1 MQPVFFYLRLLYV
14 EQPSGRWYL
23 YSMIS
28 QNEIR
33 RRAVA
38 FTHEF
43 AHDNDEKG
51 EASAFWEQ
59 FFDVFGVSRRRV
71 ASFEYR
77 VKKAD
82 GAQGFIDVF
91 WPGVLLAEHKSEGR
105 DLDKAYQQALSYLDG
120 LQEGELP
127 RYIVVSDFAR
137 MRLYDLEE
145 KDQFEFTLDEFAKH
159 IDRFGFISGYDVQKY
174 EQEEQASIKAAE
186 LMAEFHNAIANT
198 GYTGHPLEVFL
209 TRVLFCLFSEDTGIF
224 ERRQFQL
231 YIEQRTNEDGSD
243 LGIKILELF
252 YILNKPTSERQSNL
266 DEQLAVFPY
275 INGQVFTERLD
286 PISLDTKARETL
298 LKCCAFDWSQIS
310 AAIFGSLFQ
319 GVMDKDERRQLGA
332 HYTSELNIMKVIQ
345 PLFLDELYTEFDTA
359 KRSKKQLET
368 FHQKLA
374 TLTFLDPA
382 CGCGNF
388 LVTTY
393 RELRKLELEVLKK
406 KRKSGAQSLQAF
418 GTEDLSLIHVNQ
430 FYGIEI
436 EEFPTLVART
446 AMYLADHQATLAMER
461 EFGQAIPRIPL
472 QEPATI
478 VHANALTLDW
488 AGVIAPAELNYIL
501 GNPPFLGARIMSKTQ
516 KAEVL
521 AIFPKKL
528 KGVGNLDFVAAW
540 YEKSAQYIQGTQI
553 KVGLVST
560 NSITQGEQVGILWQH
575 LHEQYGIV
583 RHFAHRTFKW
593 HNEARSKAAVYCVI
607 IGFANFEPTKRYLYS
622 YETVQGE
629 PLENEVDNINAY
641 LVDAP
646 NVQLVGRS
654 KTICDAPKISYGSF
668 ALDDGN
674 YTLTAEKADLM
685 INENPEVE
693 KYLRP
698 FIGGR
703 ELIHNEQRFC
713 LWLQDANPSELQSF
727 PSVLDKIEKV
737 KLWRSQSSRTNTVEL
752 AKTPTLFAE
761 VRQPTTKYIAFPT
774 VSSENREYIPI
785 AYLEP
790 EVIASNQVYVIA
802 DAKLFHFGI
811 LTSKMHMSWVK
822 QVGGRL
828 KSDYRYSSKLV
839 YNNFPWPGCVEGGV
853 VSEAHQTKIETCAQA
868 VLDARAQ
875 FPDSSLADLYDTR
888 TIPPAL
894 QKAHTNLD
902 RAVDQAYGYKE
913 TSSEPDRVAFLF
925 ELYGEV
931 TGR

>member
-1 MQPVFFYLRLLYV
+1 MSSGFSFCVCV
-14 EQPSGRWYL
+14 EQVDGRWYL

-145 KDQFEFTLDEFAKH
+145 KDQFEFTLDEFDKY

-186 LMAEFHNAIANT
+186 LMAEFHNAIADT

-231 YIEQRTNEDGSD
+231 YIEQRTNPDGSD

-252 YILNKPTSERQSNL
+252 YILNTPTSERQSNL
-266 DEQLAVFPY
+266 DEQLAAFPY
-275 INGQVFTERLD
+275 INGQVFQERLD
-286 PISLDTKARETL
+286 PIALDTKARQTL

-359 KRSKKQLET
+359 KRSKKQLQT

-430 FYGIEI
+430 FYG
-436 EEFPTLVART
+436 
-446 AMYLADHQATLAMER
+446 
-461 EFGQAIPRIPL
+461 
-472 QEPATI
+472 
-478 VHANALTLDW
+478 
-488 AGVIAPAELNYIL
+488 
-501 GNPPFLGARIMSKTQ
+501 S
-516 KAEVL
+516 
-521 AIFPKKL
+521 
-528 KGVGNLDFVAAW
+528 
-540 YEKSAQYIQGTQI
+540 
-553 KVGLVST
+553 
-560 NSITQGEQVGILWQH
+560 
-575 LHEQYGIV
+575 
-583 RHFAHRTFKW
+583 
-593 HNEARSKAAVYCVI
+593 RSK
-607 IGFANFEPTKRYLYS
+607 NSR
-622 YETVQGE
+622 
-629 PLENEVDNINAY
+629 
-641 LVDAP
+641 
-646 NVQLVGRS
+646 RS
-654 KTICDAPKISYGSF
+654 
-668 ALDDGN
+668 
-674 YTLTAEKADLM
+674 
-685 INENPEVE
+685 
-693 KYLRP
+693 
-698 FIGGR
+698 
-703 ELIHNEQRFC
+703 
-713 LWLQDANPSELQSF
+713 
-727 PSVLDKIEKV
+727 
-737 KLWRSQSSRTNTVEL
+737 
-752 AKTPTLFAE
+752 
-761 VRQPTTKYIAFPT
+761 
-774 VSSENREYIPI
+774 
-785 AYLEP
+785 
-790 EVIASNQVYVIA
+790 
-802 DAKLFHFGI
+802 
-811 LTSKMHMSWVK
+811 
-822 QVGGRL
+822 
-828 KSDYRYSSKLV
+828 
-839 YNNFPWPGCVEGGV
+839 
-853 VSEAHQTKIETCAQA
+853 
-868 VLDARAQ
+868 
-875 FPDSSLADLYDTR
+875 
-888 TIPPAL
+888 
-894 QKAHTNLD
+894 
-902 RAVDQAYGYKE
+902 
-913 TSSEPDRVAFLF
+913 
-925 ELYGEV
+925 
-931 TGR
+931 

>member
-1 MQPVFFYLRLLYV
+1 
-14 EQPSGRWYL
+14 
-23 YSMIS
+23 MIS

-33 RRAVA
+33 RRATA
-38 FTHEF
+38 FSHEF
-43 AHDNDEKG
+43 ASDNDEKG

-137 MRLYDLEE
+137 MRVYDLEA
-145 KDQFEFTLDEFAKH
+145 KDEFEFTLSEFSKH

-186 LMAEFHNAIANT
+186 LMAEFHNAISAT
-198 GYTGHPLEVFL
+198 GYIGHALEVFL

-224 ERRQFQL
+224 DRKQFQL

-252 YILNKPTSERQSNL
+252 YILNTPVTGRQSNL
-266 DEQLAVFPY
+266 DEQLAAFPY
-275 INGQVFTERLD
+275 INGQVFQERLD
-286 PISLDTKARETL
+286 PIALDTKARQTL

-319 GVMDKDERRQLGA
+319 GVMDKDERRKLGA

-436 EEFPTLVART
+436 EEFPALVART

-472 QEPATI
+472 EEPATI

-488 AGVIAPAELNYIL
+488 AEVIAPADLNYIL
-501 GNPPFLGARIMSKTQ
+501 GNPPFLGARIMSKEQ
-516 KAEVL
+516 KADVL
-521 AIFPKKL
+521 AVFPPKL

-540 YEKSAQYIQGTQI
+540 YEKAAQYIVGTEI

-560 NSITQGEQVGILWQH
+560 NSITQGEQVAILWEH
-575 LHEQYGIV
+575 LHEQYGIL

-593 HNEARSKAAVYCVI
+593 HNEASGKAAVYCVI
-607 IGFANFEPTKRYLYS
+607 IGFANYEPDKKFLYS
-622 YETVQGE
+622 YETVQSE
-629 PLENEVDNINAY
+629 PVETEVNNINAY

-646 NVQLVGRS
+646 EVFVSSRS
-654 KTICDAPKISYGSF
+654 TPICPAPEIGIGNKPIDG
-668 ALDDGN
+668 GN
-674 YTLTAEKADLM
+674 YLFTPEEKE
-685 INENPEVE
+685 IFIE
-693 KYLRP
+693 KEPQSERYFRP
-698 FIGGR
+698 WIGAQ
-703 ELIHNEQRFC
+703 ELINDVERWC
-713 LWLQDANPSELQSF
+713 LWVGETDPSELKRI
-727 PSVLDKIEKV
+727 PLALERIENVRRLRLDSKSPPTQ
-737 KLWRSQSSRTNTVEL
+737 RL
-752 AKTPTLFAE
+752 ANTPTRFHVE
-761 VRQPTTKYIAFPT
+761 NFPENEYLAIPR
-774 VSSENREYIPI
+774 VSSENRYFIPI
-785 AYLEP
+785 GYFQP
-790 EVIASNQVYVIA
+790 NDITSDSCHIVP
-802 DAKLFHFGI
+802 DATLYHFGI
-811 LTSKMHMSWVK
+811 LTSTMHMAWVRTTC
-822 QVGGRL
+822 GRL
-828 KSDYRYSSKLV
+828 KSDYRYSKDIV
-839 YNNFPWPGCVEGGV
+839 YNNFPWPGCATGE
-853 VSEAHQTKIETCAQA
+853 SISDAAKAKIETCAQA

-875 FPDSSLADLYDTR
+875 FPDSSLADLYDPR
-888 TIPPAL
+888 TMPPAL
-894 QKAHTNLD
+894 QKAHSNLD
-902 RAVDQAYGYKE
+902 KAVDQAYGYKE
-913 TSSEPDRVAFLF
+913 TGSEPDRVAFLF
-925 ELYGEV
+925 GLYKNI
-931 TGR
+931 TK

>member
-1 MQPVFFYLRLLYV
+1 
-14 EQPSGRWYL
+14 
-23 YSMIS
+23 MIS

-33 RRAVA
+33 RRAAA
-38 FTHEF
+38 FSHEF
-43 AHDNDEKG
+43 AGDDDEKG

-105 DLDKAYQQALSYLDG
+105 NLDKAYQQALGYLDG
-120 LQEGELP
+120 LQAGELP

-145 KDQFEFTLDEFAKH
+145 KDEFEFTLSEFSKH

-186 LMAEFHNAIANT
+186 LMAEFHNAIATT
-198 GYTGHPLEVFL
+198 GYSGHALEVFL

-252 YILNKPTSERQSNL
+252 YVLNTPIAGRQSNL
-266 DEQLAVFPY
+266 DEQLAAFPY
-275 INGQVFTERLD
+275 INGQVFTERLN
-286 PISLDTKARETL
+286 PISLDAAARNTL

-368 FHQKLA
+368 FHLKLA
-374 TLTFLDPA
+374 TLKFLDPA

-418 GTEDLSLIHVNQ
+418 GTEDLSFIHVNQ

-436 EEFPTLVART
+436 EEFPALVART

-472 QEPATI
+472 EEPATI

-488 AGVIAPAELNYIL
+488 GEVIPPTDLNYIL
-501 GNPPFLGARIMSKTQ
+501 GNPPFLGARIMSREQ
-516 KAEVL
+516 KADLL
-521 AIFPKKL
+521 AVFPPKL
-528 KGVGNLDFVAAW
+528 KNIGNLDFVAAW
-540 YEKSAQYIQGTQI
+540 YEKAAQYIVGTQI

-560 NSITQGEQVGILWQH
+560 NSITQGEQVSILWQH

-593 HNEARSKAAVYCVI
+593 HNEARGKAAVYCVI
-607 IGFANFEPTKRYLYS
+607 IGFANFEPVKKYLYS
-622 YETVQGE
+622 YETVQSE
-629 PLENEVDNINAY
+629 PVEIEVGNINAY
-641 LVDAP
+641 LVDGPELLIENRTTALCG
-646 NVQLVGRS
+646 V
-654 KTICDAPKISYGSF
+654 PKVSYGSF

-674 YTLTAEKADLM
+674 YTLKAEEADDL
-685 INENPEVE
+685 IADNPKVQ
-693 KYLRP
+693 KYIRP

-703 ELIHNEQRFC
+703 ELIHNEARFC
-713 LWLQDANPSELQSF
+713 LWLAEISPTDLKTM
-727 PSVLDKIEKV
+727 PSVLRRVENV
-737 KLWRSQSSRTNTVEL
+737 RQWRLSSSRANTIEM

-774 VSSENREYIPI
+774 LSSENRTYIPI

-802 DAKLFHFGI
+802 GADLFHFGL
-811 LTSKMHMSWVK
+811 LTSAMHMTWVTY
-822 QVGGRL
+822 VGGKLESR
-828 KSDYRYSSKLV
+828 YRYSSKLV
-839 YNNFPWPGCVEGGV
+839 YNNFPWPGCATGES
-853 VSEAHQTKIETCAQA
+853 VSDTTKTKIETCAQA
-868 VLDARAQ
+868 VLDARAG
-875 FPDSSLADLYDTR
+875 FPDSSLADLYDPR
-888 TIPPAL
+888 TMPPAL
-894 QKAHTNLD
+894 AKAHANLD
-902 RAVDQAYGYKE
+902 KAVDQAYNYKD
-913 TSSEPDRVAFLF
+913 TGSEPDRAAFLF
-925 ELYGEV
+925 GLYGEI
-931 TGR
+931 TK